1 MPSCPACGRSVAI
14 VRASCAYCGAP
25 LPPGDVAA
33 SAPVPAPTSPAAA
46 APEPRVLVLVDVA
59 VAAKDTLAQALSLP
73 PYEAGL
79 VARRGGIHLVRAAD
93 PAEAEAEAERL
104 RACGA
109 APWLV
114 PEAEVRATPQQC
126 LSGEKRGGELLLRT
140 GSGSVTFPGPDALL
154 VVRGTIAREYQSS
167 DERRRIATARL
178 ADGYRIHLHRRGDE
192 HALEID
198 ALNFEVGFAPSG
210 SAQLEVDA
218 WIAAVA
224 GHVPLDSGFAR
235 LPPALAPAGPE
246 KGGGALAAA
255 GSLAAARG
263 DAEGRVVLDN
273 LAQFRFYSGCLAAVA
288 RRR

>member
-1 MPSCPACGRSVAI
+1 
-14 VRASCAYCGAP
+14 
-25 LPPGDVAA
+25 
-33 SAPVPAPTSPAAA
+33 
-46 APEPRVLVLVDVA
+46 VLVLVDVA
-59 VAAKDTLAQALSLP
+59 AAAPETLAQTLCLP
-73 PYEAGL
+73 RYAAGL
-79 VARRGGIHLVRAAD
+79 VARRGGIHLVRAAA

-104 RACGA
+104 RERGA
-109 APWLV
+109 TAWLV
-114 PEAEVRATPQQC
+114 PEAEVRALPQQC

-167 DERRRIATARL
+167 DERRRIAIARL
-178 ADGYRIHLHRRGDE
+178 SDGYRIHLHRRGVPRP
-192 HALEID
+192 LEID

-210 SAQLEVDA
+210 SAQLEVDG

-224 GHVPLDSGFAR
+224 ASVPLDSSFSR
-235 LPPALAPAGPE
+235 LAPALAPAAPE
-246 KGGGALAAA
+246 AGGALAAA